1 MFDTRLLEPLVLFSK
16 LGTLSATADKL
27 MITQPTVTR
36 TMQRLEEELGLKL
49 FERTANRLYLTESGR
64 FVAEKAEELLA
75 KQQLFLEVIKQYDN
89 HQQRIPLSSTLPG
102 PIHLLKDNKID
113 NLLIKEN
120 LITPET
126 VKNELLDHQAM
137 LVMTS
142 EELFSSEIESL
153 YLGDEQLYVHI
164 DNKLL
169 PNQTTS
175 LTFSDLAHQRFITL
189 KGLGIWDSIVQKAIP
204 DALFM
209 AQENQAS
216 FSEIINQSNFS
227 YFSTNLVKG
236 KNKHDN
242 RKQLRISD
250 DIARQPIYVA
260 YRLSDKDFLQPT
272 LKKLR
277 TLWAELG

>member
-49 FERTANRLYLTESGR
+49 FERTANRLYLTESGH

-75 KQQLFLEVIKQYDN
+75 KQQLFLEVIKQHDS

-113 NLLIKEN
+113 NLLIKED

-126 VKNELLDHQAM
+126 VENELLDHQAM

-153 YLGDEQLYVHI
+153 YLSDEQLYVHI
-164 DNKLL
+164 DSKLL

-189 KGLGIWDSIVQKAIP
+189 KGLGIWESIVQKAIP

-209 AQENQAS
+209 TQENQAS

-236 KNKHDN
+236 KDKHDN

-260 YRLSDKDFLQPT
+260 YRLSDKDLLQPT